1 MILTWA
7 VNGADT
13 VVSQSLAID
22 GNPVGAL
29 FGPYGPNPNGSYY
42 LGGSLGS
49 LGAGVHTYAITST
62 DGKGNSGSLS
72 GSFTVADASGLQVS
86 NVVVAEDQLPR
97 NGVLES
103 NEQLVITW
111 TLTGPDAATTAA
123 ANTSLSVDGNTV
135 TAKYGPYGT
144 VNSNAYNWAGVFGSL
159 SAGVHSYTIVAN
171 DSNGNAASYSG
182 SFSVSSAGG
191 LLLEASAPPSDNVNL
206 LTDQQL
212 QPIIAEAEVRLTAA
226 LGLRATASLS
236 GISVL
241 IADLPGNMLG
251 EVIDDTIYIS
261 RTGAKYGW
269 FVDQTPDDDV
279 EFSDLLGPNR
289 LGAGSLTSAA
299 QRADL
304 LTTVMH
310 EMGHVLGYNHAA
322 TDGLMSAILS
332 RGERRTVDYAITA
345 LFE

>member
-1 MILTWA
+1 MVQIARPDSDIAAGLWE
-7 VNGADT
+7 
-13 VVSQSLAID
+13 
-22 GNPVGAL
+22 PVG
-29 FGPYGPNPNGSYY
+29 GP
-42 LGGSLGS
+42 
-49 LGAGVHTYAITST
+49 ST
-62 DGKGNSGSLS
+62 LW
-72 GSFTVADASGLQVS
+72 
-86 NVVVAEDQLPR
+86 
-97 NGVLES
+97 ES
-103 NEQLVITW
+103 VNEV
-111 TLTGPDAATTAA
+111 
-123 ANTSLSVDGNTV
+123 
-135 TAKYGPYGT
+135 
-144 VNSNAYNWAGVFGSL
+144 
-159 SAGVHSYTIVAN
+159 VAN
-171 DSNGNAASYSG
+171 DSTGNAASFSG

-191 LLLEASAPPSDNVNL
+191 LLLEASAPPSDSVEL

-269 FVDQTPDDDV
+269 FVDQTPGDDV

-299 QRADL
+299 RRADL

-310 EMGHVLGYNHAA
+310 EMGHVLGYNHDA